1 MSLLSYERHRAE
13 IVEQTELVR
22 AAVEGVDLAV
32 PVATCPGWTLGALL
46 RHIAGAHSW
55 VETIVR
61 TRAQEQ
67 VPEDVVNDVAG
78 DDGVAASEV
87 AARLVDGARR
97 LADALGD
104 AGPHAPVWT
113 VAPGGTPEFWA
124 RRMAHE
130 TAVHRYDVARAVS
143 AARGV
148 DAGYE
153 IAPDL
158 AADAFDE
165 WMGFGT
171 LPQVLEPEPGVPTLL
186 GPGRT
191 LCFRATDGAP
201 GRPADWTVDLTGPAV
216 TWEHF
221 AREDAAV
228 AVRGPVTG
236 LVLML
241 YGRRSAAH
249 PIEVTGDESLLK
261 EWLARTGGWLNE

>member
-78 DDGVAASEV
+78 DDGADAAEV
-87 AARLVDGARR
+87 AGWLLGGARR

-104 AGPHAPVWT
+104 AGPDTPVWT

-130 TAVHRYDVARAVS
+130 TTVHRYDVVRAVS
-143 AARGV
+143 AARGAEV
-148 DAGYE
+148 GYE
-153 IAPDL
+153 VARDL

-186 GPGRT
+186 GPGRV
-191 LCFRATDGAP
+191 LHFHATDARGDV
-201 GRPADWTVDLTGPAV
+201 PADWTVDLTGSAV
-216 TWEHF
+216 AWQHS
-221 AREDAAV
+221 ARPDAAV
-228 AVRGPVTG
+228 TVRGPLTG

-249 PIEVTGDESLLK
+249 PLEVAGDEGLLK
-261 EWLARTGGWLNE
+261 QWLERTGGWLNE